1 MLHILNKHLTN
12 ERAWLR
18 TESLGAIDAKYK
30 HGARMAEERIPQL
43 EAAIKILSTQDISSK
58 TQDQQPKP
66 KKSNV
71 QPPKIQ
77 RTQLD
82 LFNIYKK

>member
-30 HGARMAEERIPQL
+30 HGARMAKERIPQL
-43 EAAIKILSTQDISSK
+43 ETAIELLSRSMV
-58 TQDQQPKP
+58 
-66 KKSNV
+66 KKSHSKPASKKATSN
-71 QPPKIQ
+71 QIN
-77 RTQLD
+77 
-82 LFNIYKK
+82 LFK